1 MKHCSNCGAEMEES
15 APACPACGAIQ
26 DAQAAAPAEEAA
38 PPAPQQY
45 VQPYAQPLPQKKG
58 KLPAPIPP
66 MQPNYLTAARPS
78 YYWGTSPRSYYG
90 QAARSAYGG
99 TQGASFAPAPPAGA
113 KRRAN
118 VKSAAVAGLVFA
130 ILSMLLSSIGFS
142 LGYSVDIVPFY
153 VCGLLSAM
161 FGLYGLIDSAVSLG
175 LARRTKADGRGIAIA
190 GLILSIL
197 GMIGGACMIYFY
209 ITMPPYL
216 WFY

>member
-1 MKHCSNCGAEMEES
+1 MKHCSNCGAEMGES

-26 DAQAAAPAEEAA
+26 DAQAAAPAEETA

-118 VKSAAVAGLVFA
+118 IKSAAVAGLVFA
-130 ILSMLLSSIGFS
+130 ILSMALSSTGFYLGATFS
-142 LGYSVDIVPFY
+142 LTTIILGAV
-153 VCGLLSAM
+153 

-190 GLILSIL
+190 GLVLSIL
-197 GMIGGACMIYFY
+197 GMIGSACMIYFY
-209 ITMPPYL
+209 ATLSPYL
-216 WFY
+216 WLY